1 AAAGQSISVTGTPPL
16 NWTASNVYVQMN
28 TARVTY
34 YPKPSSGSESS
45 STTITIQYSTTAA
58 LRMRRPFQ

>member
-1 AAAGQSISVTGTPPL
+1 
-16 NWTASNVYVQMN
+16 MN

-34 YPKPSSGSESS
+34 YPHPSSGSVSS